1 MKINP
6 IQLNKFQTF
15 GAKNKKIRDADDIMR
30 ISINEFPRL
39 SSTYI
44 DTFYLSTKNEQKS
57 PLHHLAKHISNK
69 LCSKINAQREIIKKR
84 TDVNSAVMSY
94 ALTAAGVEKNKA
106 ANCEEA
112 AICAL
117 AALTA
122 NGMYNS
128 RRMFLYLQTDYIDK
142 KTGECVYSGQSPL
155 DHSFVIT
162 TMSDLKL
169 GEAKE
174 KDIIVVDPW
183 LGFTDSLSNAKA
195 RFKQIYDASDMN
207 SINQYHKSLFKLKIM
222 EQTHQEP
229 NYNDYDIKQK
239 LILVNADKYD
249 ENDMKQLGNFMKV
262 YYNGLVKKPQN
273 IPASSGQHSQGIF

>member
-1 MKINP
+1 MKINL

-30 ISINEFPRL
+30 ISVNEFPRL

-44 DTFYLSTKNEQKS
+44 DTFYLSTQNEQKS
-57 PLHHLAKHISNK
+57 PLHHLAKYISNK
-69 LCSKINAQREIIKKR
+69 VHSKIMAQREVIKKR
-84 TDVNSAVMSY
+84 TSANSAVMPY
-94 ALTAAGVEKNKA
+94 ALTLAGVEKNKTG
-106 ANCEEA
+106 NCEEA

-122 NGMYNS
+122 NGIYNS
-128 RRMFLYLQTDYIDK
+128 RRMLLYLQTDFIDK
-142 KTGECVYSGQSPL
+142 KSGECVYSGQSPL

-169 GEAKE
+169 DEAKD
-174 KDIIVVDPW
+174 KDIVVVDPW

-195 RFKQIYDASDMN
+195 RFKQIYDVTNLDY
-207 SINQYHKSLFKLKIM
+207 INEYQKSAFKLKIT
-222 EQTHQEP
+222 EQTHKVP
-229 NYNDYDIKQK
+229 NLADYDIKQK
-239 LILVNADKYD
+239 LILVNADKYN

-262 YYNGLVKKPQN
+262 YYDGLVKKPQN
-273 IPASSGQHSQGIF
+273 IPASI